1 MFRAD
6 RDQETICALSTPTG
20 AGALAIVRL
29 SGKNALSISRKVA
42 PNFPEKP
49 ESHRA
54 HLSRLVSADDQIP
67 FDEALITYFA
77 RGKSFTGEEVVEF
90 STHGSSA
97 IVQELLKAL
106 VFHGAKPA
114 ERGEFTYRA
123 FMGGQLDLVQAEGV
137 LALIESQSKLS
148 SKQALRQLKGGL
160 SEELLHFESEIIW
173 GLAHIEAGIDFSTE
187 GLETVS
193 PTELRG
199 RLQPVLEGLEKW
211 IKSYEQGRLLREGLT
226 AVLTG
231 RPNVGKSS
239 LLNALV
245 QEEKAIVTEIA
256 GTTRDLIE
264 SSMMVGGIRVNWV
277 DTAGLRESQDVVE
290 KMGIA
295 RTHQASKE
303 ADVLF
308 FVFEAPRGL
317 GDEEVTQLRNLPLG
331 PLFLIA
337 NKVDQGPDTEFIRRT
352 TLEKLQK
359 EGLPAPLQMLFV
371 SALDKTRARE
381 KILSALE
388 LWIKDQQL
396 EDSSLLIQA
405 RHYEKLSQSLQRL
418 REGLRLVG
426 EGVSPEL
433 AAFDLKEA
441 LLGIQETL
449 GKYFDDQV
457 LDRVFKEFCIG
468 K

>member
-1 MFRAD
+1 MFRAN
-6 RDQETICALSTPTG
+6 RDQETICALSTPNG
-20 AGALAIVRL
+20 LGALAIVRL
-29 SGKNALSISRKVA
+29 SGPRALQIARKIA
-42 PNFPEKP
+42 SQLPEKP
-49 ESHRA
+49 ESHRVY
-54 HLSRLVSADDQIP
+54 LSKLLSAEDSAP
-67 FDEALITYFA
+67 FDEALVTYFA
-77 RGKSFTGEEVVEF
+77 RGRSFTGEEVLEF
-90 STHGSSA
+90 STHGSTA
-97 IVQELLKAL
+97 IIQELMKSLIS
-106 VFHGAKPA
+106 HGAKA
-114 ERGEFTYRA
+114 ADRGEFTYRA

-193 PTELRG
+193 KTELLK
-199 RLQPVLEGLEKW
+199 RLQPILNGLEKW
-211 IKSYEQGRLLREGLT
+211 IKSYEQGRLLREGL
-226 AVLTG
+226 AVVLTG

-239 LLNALV
+239 LLNALI

-264 SSMMVGGIRVNWV
+264 ASMLVGGVTVNWI
-277 DTAGLRESQDVVE
+277 DTAGLRESQDLVE

-295 RTHQASKE
+295 RTHQASQE
-303 ADVLF
+303 ADVIF
-308 FVFEAPRGL
+308 FVFEAAAGL
-317 GDEEVTQLRNLPLG
+317 SAEEMDQLKALPEG

-337 NKVDQGPDTEFIRRT
+337 NKVDQIENQDRVRPEIM
-352 TLEKLQK
+352 EKLQEK
-359 EGLPAPLQMLFV
+359 LGLTPLQVLFV
-371 SALDKTRARE
+371 SALDKTSARE
-381 KILSALE
+381 KILGSLGSWMKE
-388 LWIKDQQL
+388 QRL
-396 EDSSLLIQA
+396 EDSALLLQA
-405 RHYEKLSQSLQRL
+405 RHYEKLSQSFEKLQ
-418 REGLRLVG
+418 EGLRLVSL
-426 EGVSPEL
+426 GVSPEL